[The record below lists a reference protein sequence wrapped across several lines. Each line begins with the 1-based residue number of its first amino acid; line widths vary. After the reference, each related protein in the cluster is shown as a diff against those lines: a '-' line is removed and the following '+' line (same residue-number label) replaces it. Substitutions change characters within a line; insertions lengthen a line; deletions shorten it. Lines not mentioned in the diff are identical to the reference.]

1 MNTNDT
7 NSEKANFIDHLARRM
22 TWPRF
27 FFALGLIVFWTTI
40 IFPFYWMV
48 SSSFKTGEQMA
59 GRAPVFVPTELR
71 WDAYLELFDPSP
83 EYTRY
88 LWNHV
93 WYRLLGG
100 YNIQFDAPRERFQ
113 DFGVNV
119 INSLFVAVPTALIA
133 VILSM
138 LGAYAVA
145 RLNFRGKDFLLNSI
159 LIIYLFPGILLI
171 IPLFAMLSQLSQYV
185 GVEVQDNLPVLIFT
199 YLAQTLPVA
208 LYMLANYF
216 RTIPDE
222 IEQAALIDGCTRLG
236 VIWRVT
242 MPLAV
247 PALVSVAI
255 YTFMIA
261 WNEFLYA
268 LVFLNDRFMF
278 TMPIKINAIFN
289 DPSPRMEVVMA
300 ASTVM
305 SLPVMV
311 LFLALERFLAEGL
324 SAGGV
329 KG

>member
-1 MNTNDT
+1 MTAAADT
-7 NSEKANFIDHLARRM
+7 EKRTFIDHLARRI
-22 TWPRF
+22 TPTRF
-27 FFALGLIVFWTTI
+27 IFWLAMVFFWSMIV
-40 IFPFYWMV
+40 FPFYWMV
-48 SSSFKTGEQMA
+48 SSSFKSSAEIAARQ
-59 GRAPVFVPTELR
+59 PVFVPSELR
-71 WDAYLELFDPSP
+71 LGSYQELFDANGAYLE
-83 EYTRY
+83 YM
-88 LWNHV
+88 WNHV

-100 YNIQFDAPRERFQ
+100 YTVNYTSTTNNFQ
-113 DFGVNV
+113 NFGINV

-138 LGAYAVA
+138 LGAYAIA
-145 RLNFRGKDFLLNSI
+145 RLNFKGKEFMLNSV
-159 LIIYLFPGILLI
+159 LMIYLFPGILLI
-171 IPLFAMLSQLSQYV
+171 IPLFAMLSQISRWI
-185 GVEVQDNLPVLIFT
+185 GFEVQDNLAILVFT

-222 IEQAALIDGCTRLG
+222 IEQAAMIDGCTRMQ
-236 VIWRVT
+236 VIWKIT

-268 LVFLNDRFMF
+268 LVFLNDRALF

-289 DPSPRMEVVMA
+289 DPSPHMAVVMA
-300 ASTVM
+300 ASTIM
-305 SLPVMV
+305 SLPVMF
-311 LFLALERFLAEGL
+311 LFLALERYLAEGL